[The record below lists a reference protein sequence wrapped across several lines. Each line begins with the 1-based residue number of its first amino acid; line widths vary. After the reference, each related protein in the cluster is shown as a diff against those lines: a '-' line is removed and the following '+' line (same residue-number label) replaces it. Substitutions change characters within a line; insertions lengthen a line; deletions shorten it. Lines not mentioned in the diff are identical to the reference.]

1 MINSEVIKKA
11 LTEINNTVN
20 YEYFFKKI
28 SSSDWIKPLEKKG
41 FFKYPPQPIKQENF
55 TRFPVW
61 VESEYLAR
69 MASHAPDIV
78 ADVALSI
85 PETDNV
91 RVHED
96 LTDIALNVPVNL
108 AIKFVPKIK
117 KWLKSSYLVLIA
129 EKVAKLMVKLAKEG
143 EVDSVLELMKIL
155 LQILP
160 IEDVENTDKS
170 PSSFRSEPRI
180 RLDSWEYREIL
191 ENYIPH
197 LVDTIG
203 YPVLEILVDLLEQA
217 IQFSENDSIDQE
229 YSTKNLIW
237 IRYYD
242 YNSDIDDDSY
252 NHKEI
257 ETSLARSVRETAKK
271 IIKKNPESLDLITSL
286 LRQKHWLIFHKILLF
301 ILNEFSEINFD
312 LVINALINHEYFEL
326 SRDYL
331 KEYFKLAHDQ
341 FSFVPKESQNIFLD
355 WIENLKLDFEEEQE
369 TKEKYI
375 RYKKFQMLTIIKN
388 HLSFDEL
395 STYQALE
402 DEFGELNY
410 SDLIEKK
417 RPSVADY
424 ARIQTPKT
432 SDELISLSK
441 DELVSFLKSWQPTSQ
456 NSFDSPSVSGLE
468 QEIKKMAEKTP
479 EHFASIAV
487 QFKGLNPRYCV
498 GILRG
503 LYSALQSREKNHLNT
518 LNWSS
523 ILDLCYWIVN
533 SSQEIRDWKKY
544 DNPLTPDWG
553 EPRRAVLDIIDIGL
567 RLDDSLKIPFDFC
580 EKIWDLLLPMTSDA
594 DPTPEHESNYK
605 RWNEK
610 NGFISNVISLRLN
623 TIRSKAIETGIC
635 YALWIRRYYEKDLTN
650 NKLPEQEFN
659 SIPQISQIFRVLEEH
674 LDKEKD
680 SSLGVHSV
688 YGAWLRQLTY
698 LDSNWITL
706 NISNIFPHGKN
717 LEQFRRAA
725 WETYLQFSDV
735 KIPIYEMLKD
745 EYLYAVENLNVR
757 DKTSSYPTE
766 AEKRLIDHLMLLHSW
781 GVLHF
786 DQSDSLLNKFYE
798 KASDNFRGHA
808 IDFIG
813 RSLSNIEGEIHPEIL
828 ERLRYLWKKR
838 IDEAKQ
844 SSNTENH
851 TEEISAFS
859 WWFKSEKFDDKWSVE
874 QLKEALTVIEKV
886 NHLFQYRVID
896 RLIHLASKI
905 PVEVIDCISLM
916 VRKNDNYIKENE
928 IKSILQLIFQLDN
941 EQAKEK
947 AIALV
952 HYLGSINYWKFREL
966 LPNSN

>member
-1 MINSEVIKKA
+1 MEKA
-11 LTEINNTVN
+11 LVAIHNPVN
-20 YEYFFKKI
+20 YEYFFRKI
-28 SSSDWIKPLEKKG
+28 SSPDWIKPLEKKG
-41 FFKYPPQPIKQENF
+41 YFKHPPQPIEQENF

-61 VESEYLAR
+61 VESQYLAR
-69 MASHAPDIV
+69 MASRAPDIV
-78 ADVALSI
+78 TEVALSI

-96 LTDIALNVPVNL
+96 LTDIALNIPVNL
-108 AIKFVPKIK
+108 AIKFVPKIN
-117 KWLKSSYLVLIA
+117 KWLKSSYLVFLA

-143 EVDSVLELMKIL
+143 EVNSVLELMKIL

-160 IEDVENTDKS
+160 LENTDKS
-170 PSSFRSEPRI
+170 ISSFRSEPRI

-191 ENYIPH
+191 EKYIPH

-203 YPVLEILVDLLEQA
+203 QPVLEILVDLLEQA
-217 IQFSENDSIDQE
+217 IQFSENDIIDQE

-257 ETSLARSVRETAKK
+257 ETSLARSVRETAKQ
-271 IIKKNPESLDLITSL
+271 IIKKNPESLDLIISL
-286 LRQKHWLIFHKILLF
+286 FRQKHWLIFHKILLF

-312 LVINALINHEYFEL
+312 LVIDALINLEYFEL

-341 FSFVPKESQNIFLD
+341 FSFVPKKSQNIFLD

-388 HLSFDEL
+388 HLSFNEL

-417 RPSVADY
+417 RRSVVDY
-424 ARIQTPKT
+424 ARIQSPKT
-432 SDELISLSK
+432 IDELISLSK
-441 DELVSFLKSWQPTSQ
+441 YELISFLKSWQPTSQ
-456 NSFDSPSVSGLE
+456 NSFDAPSVSGLE
-468 QEIKKMAEKTP
+468 QEIKKMAEQNP

-503 LYSALQSREKNHLNT
+503 LYSALHSREKTHLNT

-533 SSQEIRDWKKY
+533 SSQELRDWKKY
-544 DNPLTPDWG
+544 DNLLTPDWG

-605 RWNEK
+605 KWNEK

-623 TIRSKAIETGIC
+623 TIRSKAIETVIC
-635 YALWIRRYYEKDLTN
+635 YALWIRRYYENDLTN
-650 NKLPEQEFN
+650 NKLREQEFN
-659 SIPQISQIFRVLEEH
+659 SISQTSEIFHVLEEH

-680 SSLGVHSV
+680 SSVGVHSV
-688 YGAWLRQLTY
+688 YGAWLLQLAY
-698 LDSNWITL
+698 LDSNWTTL
-706 NISNIFPHGKN
+706 NISKIFPSDKN

-725 WETYLQFSDV
+725 WETYLQFSNV

-745 EYLYAVENLNVR
+745 EYVYAVENLNIR
-757 DKTSSYPTE
+757 DKNSPYPTE
-766 AEKRLIDHLMLLHSW
+766 PEEGLIDHLMLLYSW

-786 DQSDSLLNKFYE
+786 DQSDTLLNKFYE

-813 RSLSNIEGEIHPEIL
+813 RCLSNTGEEIDPDIL

-844 SSNTENH
+844 SSNTENY

-859 WWFKSEKFDDKWSVE
+859 WWFKSEKFDDEWSVE
-874 QLKEALTVIEKV
+874 QLKEALAVMKKV
-886 NHLFQYRVID
+886 DHRFEYQVMD
-896 RLIHLASKI
+896 CLIHLTSKM
-905 PVEVIDCISLM
+905 PVEVIECISLM

-947 AIALV
+947 AITLI
-952 HYLGSINYWKFREL
+952 HYLGNIGHWKFREL